1 MGFGSPQ
8 GGGVNPLKQYDLASD
23 PASVVNL
30 GQAYWK
36 DTGSGNEFF
45 LEDESG
51 NVTQVTTA
59 GTAGLRNVFPASLYV
74 TGGSGGIGLSDPD
87 EQLELTGR
95 IHLGQIEAP
104 GTTTDK
110 LYNVAGALT
119 WNGTDISAGGGG
131 GGISSIVTKTGDYT
145 ADTDDDMILCNAAAL
160 TITLYAASGNSG
172 EVLYIKNIHATG
184 VATIDANGSETIDGA
199 LAKYITTQYESLT
212 IVCDGS
218 NWHII

>member
-1 MGFGSPQ
+1 M
-8 GGGVNPLKQYDLASD
+8 
-23 PASVVNL
+23 
-30 GQAYWK
+30 
-36 DTGSGNEFF
+36 
-45 LEDESG
+45 
-51 NVTQVTTA
+51 
-59 GTAGLRNVFPASLYV
+59 
-74 TGGSGGIGLSDPD
+74 
-87 EQLELTGR
+87 TGR

-160 TITLYAASGNSG
+160 TITLSAASGNSG

>member
-1 MGFGSPQ
+1 MGFGGAQ
-8 GGGVNPLKQYDLASD
+8 GAGTNPLKQVELSSD
-23 PASVVNL
+23 PAAVANTGL
-30 GQAYWK
+30 AYWK
-36 DTGSGNEFF
+36 DTGSGNEFY

-51 NVTQVTTA
+51 NVIQVTD
-59 GTAGLRNVFPASLYV
+59 N
-74 TGGSGGIGLSDPD
+74 GSI
-87 EQLELTGR
+87 
-95 IHLGQIEAP
+95 A
-104 GTTTDK
+104 
-110 LYNVAGALT
+110 
-119 WNGTDISAGGGG
+119 GGG

-172 EVLYIKNIHATG
+172 EVLYLKNIHATG
-184 VATIDANGSETIDGA
+184 VVTIDANGSETIDGA